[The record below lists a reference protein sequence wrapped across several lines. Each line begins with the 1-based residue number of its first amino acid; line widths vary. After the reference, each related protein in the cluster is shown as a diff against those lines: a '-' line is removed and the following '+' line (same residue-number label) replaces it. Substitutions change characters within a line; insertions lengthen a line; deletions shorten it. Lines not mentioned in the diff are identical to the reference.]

1 MALFF
6 FLHYLGNRLPY
17 ETARQRYAAELT
29 ADRQDVDS
37 RYFAGKKQLFAFEF
51 CQISKMVLAGAHRD
65 AADRPWVDAV
75 LPETFYGEAD
85 HCLTLQTVSDGT
97 KLPKTIEKIRY
108 WWGHKALLAIALHWL
123 SLFEVHR
130 IILYASFTAWLLLAG
145 AAALLGR
152 RALAVMMPTVVFGMG
167 FSGIVYFADTVNGI
181 QYLATVLAAAGL
193 ALLLRRPASARW
205 APLYC
210 FGFGLISAF
219 LWASDGHHGLVVALI
234 GLTAKLGC
242 ERLQASEATR
252 RAAGWIALY
261 LAGFVACFA
270 LMLTAKTAVLQ
281 YIGEDNSGYE
291 RMDDTFTRASHLL
304 ERMKGETLA
313 GFSEEEEAGVE
324 GCPGCGEQTEPNW
337 QLLPLVRDIRGFW
350 VMGPLTKPTHKLL
363 SVFSLLAAGIA
374 AAAAAWQVLRA
385 RELKA
390 AWSILWPAA
399 LMLPVSV
406 QFLLPSDI
414 GFRNARY
421 VFLLLAACWTCLL
434 LAARQWSRK
443 VCAAAVGCLLGGLL
457 LGIASLYFV
466 EMRRIQR
473 VTASSR
479 PAVRAAD
486 AFDVYLDEDANR
498 LLYVKN
504 QCSAADTGPRF
515 FVHLWPKDP
524 ADLPAHRQYTSFDA
538 LDFYFDEYGFRYGS
552 LCAAPLALPDYPIEH
567 IQTGQFYRLSGWGT
581 GAPRRQIWSEG
592 WQPDAV
598 SPPPRGE

>member
-29 ADRQDVDS
+29 ADRQDFDS
-37 RYFAGKKQLFAFEF
+37 RYFAGKKQLFAYEF

-65 AADRPWVDAV
+65 AAARPWVDAV
-75 LPETFYGEAD
+75 LPKTFSSA
-85 HCLTLQTVSDGT
+85 HCPTLQIVFDET
-97 KLPKTIEKIRY
+97 KLPNAIEKLRY
-108 WWGHKALLAIALHWL
+108 WWGPKALLAIALHWL

-130 IILYASFTAWLLLAG
+130 IILYASYAAWLLLAG

-152 RALAVMMPTVVFGMG
+152 RALAVVMPTVIFGMG

-181 QYLATVLAAAGL
+181 QYLATVLAATSL

-210 FGFGLISAF
+210 FGFGLTSAF
-219 LWASDGHHGLVVALI
+219 LWMSDGHHGLAVALI

-242 ERLQASEATR
+242 ERLQASGATR
-252 RAAGWIALY
+252 RAAAWIALY
-261 LAGFVACFA
+261 LAGFAACFA
-270 LMLTAKTAVLQ
+270 LMLNAKTAVLQ
-281 YIGEDNSGYE
+281 YISEDGYMY
-291 RMDDTFTRASHLL
+291 MDDTFPRASHLL
-304 ERMKGETLA
+304 EQMKRETLA
-313 GFSEEEEAGVE
+313 GFSEDEEAWVG
-324 GCPGCGEQTEPNW
+324 GCPGCGEQAEPNW
-337 QLLPLVRDIRGFW
+337 RLLPVVRDIRGFW
-350 VMGPLTKPTHKLL
+350 MMGPLTKPAHKLL
-363 SVFSLLAAGIA
+363 SAFSLLAAGIA
-374 AAAAAWQVLRA
+374 AAAAAWQALRA
-385 RELKA
+385 RKLKA

-414 GFRNARY
+414 DFRNARY

-443 VCAAAVGCLLGGLL
+443 VCAAAVGCLIGGLL

-466 EMRRIQR
+466 EARRIQR

-479 PAVRAAD
+479 PAVHAAD

-504 QCSAADTGPRF
+504 QCSATDTGPRF

-552 LCAAPLALPDYPIEH
+552 LCAASLALPDYPIGH

-581 GAPRRQIWSEG
+581 DAPRRQIWSEG
-592 WQPDAV
+592 FQPDTV
-598 SPPPRGE
+598 TPRGGG